1 MIGNKTDL
9 EGLNFMCDTMGSV
22 KQGIFAKNSDRS
34 PNEPQV
40 VEWYP
45 AAKHEEKKIKATYIE
60 VEQVPYTHGFLL
72 SRPVWLWGGEMGVN
86 DCGVCIGNEAVFTKG
101 AYGKTG
107 LTGMD
112 LLRLGL
118 ERSGS
123 ATQALSVIIELLER
137 YGQGGNCG
145 YDHDFFYDN
154 SFLIMDKNE
163 LYILETAGSQ
173 WAYKKLPLGSISNRL
188 QLTNADAFSGERCNF
203 MKKHLEPLY
212 SHFSGSKQRLMQT
225 SGCIEDCITVE
236 DFIKALRT
244 HEEKNRFPLTG
255 GSVTSTCMHAGGLVG
270 DHTTSSMI
278 VELKDTPLVWV
289 TGCSTPCIS
298 LFKPYLFGSDVCMP
312 VFLNGDKNAEKYWR
326 ERESFHR
333 RVTGMRLPEDFYL
346 ELASIQKKWI
356 HDAAGADRKNLK
368 ALCVLA
374 PVEES
379 EFYERWLSKLPEKKY
394 GSIRFNRYWAK
405 KNAKL

>member
-289 TGCSTPCIS
+289 QAVQLHAFLFLSRICSGAMFVCPCFSTVTRMLKNTGVSVRAST
-298 LFKPYLFGSDVCMP
+298 
-312 VFLNGDKNAEKYWR
+312 
-326 ERESFHR
+326 
-333 RVTGMRLPEDFYL
+333 
-346 ELASIQKKWI
+346 
-356 HDAAGADRKNLK
+356 
-368 ALCVLA
+368 
-374 PVEES
+374 EE
-379 EFYERWLSKLPEKKY
+379 
-394 GSIRFNRYWAK
+394 
-405 KNAKL
+405 